1 MNALEV
7 LLGFLREEKEQT
19 ALELWTKV
27 KRLKRLEF
35 KAIKTE
41 LNEEDQS
48 IREIMARAEAD
59 GLVKHQIR
67 NRTILKEWSIV

>member
-1 MNALEV
+1 MNALDV

-19 ALELWTKV
+19 ALELWMRV
-27 KRLKRLEF
+27 KRLKRMEF
-35 KAIKTE
+35 KAIKPE
-41 LNEEDQS
+41 LSEEDQS